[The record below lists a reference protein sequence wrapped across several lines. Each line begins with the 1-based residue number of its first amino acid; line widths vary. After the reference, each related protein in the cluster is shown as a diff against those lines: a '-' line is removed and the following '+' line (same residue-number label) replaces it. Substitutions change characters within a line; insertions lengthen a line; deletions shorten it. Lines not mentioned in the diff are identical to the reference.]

1 MWVSFLNLPF
11 VGTGKLIEH
20 LTLDKFEP
28 EIRIALSFS
37 EGHLYELVGQK
48 KLSEHF
54 SGKYKIEFVDYFETR
69 DMLVTDIPQLI
80 PNPLYPVICVDLQL
94 RKRDFYNIEQ
104 GILKTLNCQV
114 KCNTSSKKIS

>member
-1 MWVSFLNLPF
+1 MKLPF
-11 VGTGKLIEH
+11 VGTRKLIEH

-28 EIRIALSFS
+28 GIRIALSFS

-69 DMLVTDIPQLI
+69 DILITDLPQLI
-80 PNPLYPVICVDLQL
+80 SSPPHPVICVDLQL
-94 RKRDFYNIEQ
+94 RSRDFYNIEQ
-104 GILKTLNCQV
+104 GILETL
-114 KCNTSSKKIS
+114 KKRNTK